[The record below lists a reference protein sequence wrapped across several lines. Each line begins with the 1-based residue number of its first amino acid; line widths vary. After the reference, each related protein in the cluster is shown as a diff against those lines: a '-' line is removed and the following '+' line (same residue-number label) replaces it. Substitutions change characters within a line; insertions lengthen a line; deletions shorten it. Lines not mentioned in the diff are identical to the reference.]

1 MSEDERNPQAQ
12 RWDWGPRPAE
22 PPHPGSPHPEPPY
35 PALPPVPPAGA
46 DAPHAAPPSGL
57 PLPPMP
63 QYVAWA
69 PEPPV
74 VAAPPP
80 RARSA
85 SGPRGPLLV
94 GALAVVVAGAFV
106 AGWYVLTG
114 QGESG
119 NAAGPGPAVSLTTSG
134 EPSAAPTGAAPARS
148 AVPSPVSS
156 PESTLSASATPTA
169 GAAPS
174 AGAGAGAGTG
184 ASADPSE
191 GAATAGHTVV
201 RDGAGFS
208 VAVPDGWERSHD
220 ESGSGSFYRLPGDRS
235 ALLQVFRVTEPASTG
250 TCDLLRTS
258 SRTLG
263 ANPGYRQVS
272 LEPVSGS
279 ACELVYE
286 YDSAESGDRRR
297 GVERIVT
304 TPGGDRWALLVAGP
318 AAEGGTVRAHLTA
331 AVESFRPE

>member
-1 MSEDERNPQAQ
+1 MSEDERNPQSQ

-22 PPHPGSPHPEPPY
+22 PPHPGLPPEPPH
-35 PALPPVPPAGA
+35 PGPPRPGLPPVTPAGA
-46 DAPHAAPPSGL
+46 DSPYPEPPSGL
-57 PLPPMP
+57 PLPPLP

-74 VAAPPP
+74 VAPPPP
-80 RARSA
+80 RARGA
-85 SGPRGPLLV
+85 STSRGPLLV

-119 NAAGPGPAVSLTTSG
+119 NAAGPGPAVSLTTTG

-148 AVPSPVSS
+148 EAPSPVPSATSSTGAAPGPSAVPS
-156 PESTLSASATPTA
+156 T
-169 GAAPS
+169 
-174 AGAGAGAGTG
+174 GAGTG
-184 ASADPSE
+184 TSADPST
-191 GAATAGHTVV
+191 GTAAAGHTVV

-220 ESGSGSFYRLPGDRS
+220 ETGSGSFYRPPGDRS

-250 TCDLLRTS
+250 ECELLRLS

-272 LEPVSGS
+272 LEPVAGS

-286 YDSAESGDRRR
+286 YDSAESGGRRR

-304 TPGGDRWALLVAGP
+304 APGGGRWALLAAGP
-318 AAEGGTVRAHLTA
+318 AADGETVRAHLTA
-331 AVESFRPE
+331 ALESFRPE